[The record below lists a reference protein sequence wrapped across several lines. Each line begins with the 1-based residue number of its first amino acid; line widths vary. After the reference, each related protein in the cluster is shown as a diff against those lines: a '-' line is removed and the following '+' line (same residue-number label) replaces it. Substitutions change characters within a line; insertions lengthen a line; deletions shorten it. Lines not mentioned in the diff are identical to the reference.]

1 VVGETYRQEWALGEA
16 EDMASIVSV
25 DADIEVPFENGGS
38 ILQTREFTP
47 ISPDAL
53 EFKYFVPGVGFV
65 LEVDPASGER
75 LELIEYTPG

>member
-1 VVGETYRQEWALGEA
+1 MARVVSLNA
-16 EDMASIVSV
+16 DV
-25 DADIEVPFENGGS
+25 DASFENGQP

-75 LELIEYTPG
+75 LELIEFTPG